1 MKTAVKTV
9 LLGICFAVVL
19 SVITPLGA
27 QAAEFRFNMSYIYFG
42 STSNYTQLV
51 DSTQNTLNEV
61 APNYFALDDEGNLAL
76 NASISPDFISDM
88 HERGIS
94 VVPYLTN
101 DWSRAV
107 GKAALSNRDA
117 LAQDIAEA
125 IVLYELDGINIDI
138 ENVTST
144 EREAYVDFT
153 RQLRALLPD
162 GKTIAVS
169 VAANPWGLDSG
180 WQGSYDYAGLSAYC
194 DYLMVMAYDEHYY
207 GGPAGPISSLSFIDK
222 SLKYAVSVVPKENIV
237 LGLPFYGRIW
247 NDNGGHPN
255 GYGISNEV
263 IAQLINNYGGSV
275 YDDPVSHSARAVIT
289 ISETDAK
296 PVIGGQELAAGTYTI
311 WYESE
316 SSIKAKLQLV
326 NQYDI
331 KGTGSWSLGQ
341 ESDNTWNYYKLW
353 LNDCTFNDIETNW
366 AKDYI
371 LEAYLKDWVT
381 GYSADNFSPDEP
393 LTRAQAAVILVR
405 RLGLAPE
412 LDSRYSFDDCVGN
425 WAQAYLETARKYN
438 IIQGIGNNLY
448 DPNRPI
454 TREEI
459 AVMVNNVLMYDNNQE
474 QSQFTDVTQLS
485 NPWSYDSI
493 EALGETGLL
502 KGYPD
507 GTYQPESTLTRAEI
521 TVITVTM
528 PSININAQSD
538 TSSVN
543 PVS

>member
-222 SLKYAVSVVPKENIV
+222 SLKYAVSVVPKEKIV

-353 LNDCTFNDIETNW
+353 LNDCTFNDIETSW

-448 DPNRPI
+448 DPSRPI

-528 PSININAQSD
+528 PSINISAQSV

>member
-222 SLKYAVSVVPKENIV
+222 SLKYAVSVVPKEKIV

-263 IAQLINNYGGSV
+263 IAQLINNYGGNV

-538 TSSVN
+538 TSSVY